1 MRFDFTKDEH
11 DFFVEHCRFN
21 PENGEIV
28 IFEMR
33 CAGKSIV
40 EISLATN
47 MSTATVSR
55 RISNIKNKMQ
65 RVKPDNFLI
74 IGNRSHMQ
82 QWERREK
89 RGIS

>member
-21 PENGEIV
+21 LENGELV

-74 IGNRSHMQ
+74 IGNRSHVRQ
-82 QWERREK
+82 CERR
-89 RGIS
+89 

>member
-21 PENGEIV
+21 LENGELM

-47 MSTATVSR
+47 MSTSTVSR
-55 RISNIKNKMQ
+55 RISNIKSKIQ
-65 RVKPDNFLI
+65 RVKLDDFLI
-74 IGNRSHMQ
+74 IENISHVR
-82 QWERREK
+82 QWSRRES
-89 RGIS
+89 RGVS

>member
-21 PENGEIV
+21 LENGERV
-28 IFEMR
+28 IFETR
-33 CAGKSIV
+33 CAGNSIV
-40 EISLATN
+40 EIALATN
-47 MSTATVSR
+47 MTTATGSR

-65 RVKPDNFLI
+65 RGKPDNFLI
-74 IGNRSHMQ
+74 SGNRSHVR